1 MSNKELYNGLPL
13 ITQTIQNRRLALAGH
28 VVRQEE
34 MAAKVLLWQP
44 DVKRR
49 RGRPCLTLKKLIE
62 EEVGLWDE
70 ELLSAMRNRVTPIYP
85 GHGIQFVRNDCKIFR
100 FCRSKCHRAFKKKR
114 NPRKVRWTK
123 AFRKAAGKDL
133 AVDASLEFE
142 KRRNVPVKY
151 NREQW
156 KDTIKAMKRVEDI
169 KSKRQAQFILNR
181 LKKGKELQKE
191 ADIREVKQNISLIKS
206 PAARTQKLEEKM
218 AQVIQE
224 SDQEMAAE

>member
-1 MSNKELYNGLPL
+1 
-13 ITQTIQNRRLALAGH
+13 
-28 VVRQEE
+28 
-34 MAAKVLLWQP
+34 
-44 DVKRR
+44 
-49 RGRPCLTLKKLIE
+49 
-62 EEVGLWDE
+62 
-70 ELLSAMRNRVTPIYP
+70 MRVEKCFFCSSPIYP
-85 GHGIQFVRNDCKIFR
+85 GHGMQFVRNDCKIFR

-191 ADIREVKQNISLIKS
+191 ADVREVKQNISLIKS

>member
-1 MSNKELYNGLPL
+1 
-13 ITQTIQNRRLALAGH
+13 
-28 VVRQEE
+28 
-34 MAAKVLLWQP
+34 
-44 DVKRR
+44 
-49 RGRPCLTLKKLIE
+49 
-62 EEVGLWDE
+62 
-70 ELLSAMRNRVTPIYP
+70 MRVEKCFFCSSPIYP
-85 GHGIQFVRNDCKIFR
+85 GHGMQFVRNDCKIFR